1 MKQKK
6 GVVKRVGNVSVE
18 YYHGHI
24 RLRWTFEDKRKS
36 LQICPIDMV
45 DGLQLATAKA
55 KEIDSDLARYKL
67 GFGGYDESLAKYS
80 KVSQKVMGVLSGH
93 AYS

>member
-1 MKQKK
+1 
-6 GVVKRVGNVSVE
+6 
-18 YYHGHI
+18 
-24 RLRWTFEDKRKS
+24 
-36 LQICPIDMV
+36 MV